1 MIMSIYRFFKE
12 KFLLIFYIFKYP
24 ERCIKKSCVIKKKF
38 VYPYE
43 QLIKIHSILPQK
55 KFFFQIKANTEALKI
70 RFCFSEDYSNKSD
83 NFIEKVYYSKNCN
96 FTVKEKFNQK
106 IKILLIYNQVS
117 SNIFNLEL
125 RITFKNLFLNIF
137 YFNKEEEIKQ
147 KKLSMNTC
155 IIIPAFGKTAST
167 TVLRSIANLKIPT
180 AKYEKFGEIFKK
192 ISFKNASFINK
203 YEGVPYNKLSINKI
217 SNFKRSMDKIGAIDY
232 LNVSNNFESVYKR
245 KIYIIIFRNIFDG
258 YLSANF
264 HTLGTKYVRQNFSK
278 KKLINLLD
286 KKELSYYKR
295 YNNWIRL
302 LLKNYK
308 LNLKKFKKKKYFY
321 YYKFKN
327 CEFYLLNLNDL
338 NNFFDFLSKKIL
350 KKRIKI
356 YKYNVGKTK
365 EYSKLYSSIK
375 KIYKHQNINIKNL
388 IYLKEIQK
396 MLKI

>member
-1 MIMSIYRFFKE
+1 MIRRLYKFFREEIFFIY
-12 KFLLIFYIFKYP
+12 YIHKHP
-24 ERCIKKSCVIKKKF
+24 ERFIKKSFLLKKKF
-38 VYPYE
+38 VLPYE
-43 QLIKIHSILPQK
+43 ELIKIHNLFAQK
-55 KFFFQIKANTEALKI
+55 KSYFQIKANTEALKI
-70 RFCFSEDYSNKSD
+70 RFYFSEDYSNKSD
-83 NFIEKVYYSKNCN
+83 NFIEKVYYSKNCH

-125 RITFKNLFLNIF
+125 KITFKNLFLNIF

-155 IIIPAFGKTAST
+155 VIIPAFGKTAST
-167 TVLRSIANLKIPT
+167 TVLRSIANSKIPT

-192 ISFKNASFINK
+192 INFKNVSYINK

-217 SNFKRSMDKIGAIDY
+217 SNFKSSMDKIGAIDY

-245 KIYIIIFRNIFDG
+245 KIYIIIFRNIFDA
-258 YLSANF
+258 YLSAHF
-264 HTLGTKYVRQNFSK
+264 HALGIKYVRHNYSK

-295 YNNWIRL
+295 YNNWVRL

-356 YKYNVGKTK
+356 YKYNVGETK

-388 IYLKEIQK
+388 IYLKEIKK